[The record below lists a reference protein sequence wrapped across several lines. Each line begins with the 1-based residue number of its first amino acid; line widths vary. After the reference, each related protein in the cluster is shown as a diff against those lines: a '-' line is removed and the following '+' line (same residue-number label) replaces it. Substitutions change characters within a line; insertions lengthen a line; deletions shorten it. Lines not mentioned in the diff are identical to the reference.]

1 MSDALEPLPCDA
13 PKGQSPANQLSSP
26 DEPHQDNTE
35 VAAASPVSDATRR
48 PLITRRQ
55 ALVAAGLATGA
66 GLAVLTGTGPALV
79 NLVQAARRPRP
90 VTGSTF
96 AFDTYCS
103 FTVYGDD
110 TAPAKLSA
118 ACARYDALFN
128 LYDEGSDIARIN
140 RAGGAPTVV
149 DPETAAVIAR
159 ALELSTHLD
168 GLFDISIG
176 AVSTLWD
183 FHTGIRPSDE
193 AIAAALPHVG
203 WRGIHVDEPVAT
215 VTLDDPAAKLD
226 LGGIAKGFVADR
238 LCELIRTETDASAAV
253 ISLGGNI
260 AYVGGRPDG
269 SPWTT
274 GIRDPNEPGGDAT
287 VGTARTA
294 GGTFVT
300 SGLYERTF
308 SDGGATYWHILDPNT
323 GRPVQTDVVSDT
335 VFGPSSTAA
344 DALSTALFVAGSARG
359 AKLVDSIGE
368 TAAYFILADGDVA
381 ESSRWQELTGFE
393 A

>member
-1 MSDALEPLPCDA
+1 MPDDRGSLPRDAHEA
-13 PKGQSPANQLSSP
+13 PSPERRPSSP
-26 DEPHQDNTE
+26 DGPQQGHTE
-35 VAAASPVSDATRR
+35 EAAAPSASDASRR

-55 ALVAAGLATGA
+55 ALIAAGLATGA
-66 GLAVLTGTGPALV
+66 GLAVFTGAGSALV
-79 NLVQAARRPRP
+79 NLIDAARRPRP

-103 FTVYGDD
+103 FTVYGNDD
-110 TAPAKLSA
+110 ALAKLTA
-118 ACARYDALFN
+118 ACTRYDALFN
-128 LYDEGSDIARIN
+128 LYDEKSDIARIN
-140 RAGGAPTVV
+140 RSAGAPTAV

-159 ALELSTHLD
+159 ALELSAQLD

-176 AVSTLWD
+176 AVSTLWNFD
-183 FHTGIRPSDE
+183 TKTRPSDE

-203 WRGIHVDEPVAT
+203 WRGVHVDERAAT
-215 VTLDDPAAKLD
+215 VTLDDPEAKLD

-238 LCELIRTETDASAAV
+238 LCELVRTETEASAAA

-260 AYVGGRPDG
+260 AYVGGKPDG
-269 SPWTT
+269 SLWAT

-308 SDGGATYWHILDPNT
+308 SEGNTTYWHILDPNT

-344 DALSTALFVAGSARG
+344 DALSTALFVAGSSRG
-359 AKLVDSIGE
+359 IEIVDDIDGA
-368 TAAYFILADGDVA
+368 AAYFILADDSST
-381 ESSRWQELTGFE
+381 ESARWQGLTDFE

>member
-1 MSDALEPLPCDA
+1 MSDTCEPA
-13 PKGQSPANQLSSP
+13 PREAEGTPTPA
-26 DEPHQDNTE
+26 TE
-35 VAAASPVSDATRR
+35 APRR

-55 ALVAAGLATGA
+55 ALIAAGAAAGA
-66 GLAVLTGTGPALV
+66 GFAVFSGAGSALAGLV
-79 NLVQAARRPRP
+79 DAARRPRP

-110 TAPAKLSA
+110 AAPAKLSA

-159 ALELSTHLD
+159 ALELSAHLD

-183 FHTGIRPSDE
+183 FHAGTRPSDE

-203 WRGIHVDEPVAT
+203 WRGVHVDERAAT

-238 LCELIRTETDASAAV
+238 LCELIRTGTDASAAV

-308 SDGGATYWHILDPNT
+308 SDGGATYWHILDPGT

-344 DALSTALFVAGSARG
+344 DALSTALFAAGGSRG
-359 AKLVDSIGE
+359 PALVDGIEGA
-368 TAAYFILADGDVA
+368 AAYFILADGDVA

>member
-1 MSDALEPLPCDA
+1 MPDARKPLPRDA
-13 PKGQSPANQLSSP
+13 REVPSPESRPSSP
-26 DEPHQDNTE
+26 DGPQQDHTE
-35 VAAASPVSDATRR
+35 EAAAPSVPAAPRR

-55 ALVAAGLATGA
+55 ALIAAGLATGA
-66 GLAVLTGTGPALV
+66 GLAVFTGAGSALV
-79 NLVQAARRPRP
+79 NLIDAARRPRP

-110 TAPAKLSA
+110 DALAKLTA

-128 LYDEGSDIARIN
+128 LYDEKSDIARIN
-140 RAGGAPTVV
+140 RSAGAPTAV

-159 ALELSTHLD
+159 ALELSAQLD

-176 AVSTLWD
+176 AVSTLWNFD
-183 FHTGIRPSDE
+183 TKTRPSDE

-203 WRGIHVDEPVAT
+203 WRGVHVDERSAT
-215 VTLDDPAAKLD
+215 VTLDDPEAKLD

-238 LCELIRTETDASAAV
+238 LCELVRTETEASAAA

-260 AYVGGRPDG
+260 AYVGGKPDG
-269 SPWTT
+269 SLWAT

-308 SDGGATYWHILDPNT
+308 SEGSTTYWHILDPNT

-335 VFGPSSTAA
+335 VFGSSSTAA
-344 DALSTALFVAGSARG
+344 DALSTALFVAGSSRG
-359 AKLVDSIGE
+359 AEIVDGVDE
-368 TAAYFILADGDVA
+368 TAAYFILADGSST
-381 ESSRWQELTGFE
+381 ESARWQELTGFE

>member
-1 MSDALEPLPCDA
+1 MPDTRGSLPRDAHEA
-13 PKGQSPANQLSSP
+13 PSPERRPSSP
-26 DEPHQDNTE
+26 NEPRRDHARAAGAPP
-35 VAAASPVSDATRR
+35 VPAASRR

-55 ALVAAGLATGA
+55 ALIAAGLATGA
-66 GLAVLTGTGPALV
+66 GIAVFSGSGSALV
-79 NLVQAARRPRP
+79 NLIDAARRPRP

-103 FTVYGDD
+103 FTVYDDD
-110 TAPAKLSA
+110 TALAKLTA

-128 LYDEGSDIARIN
+128 LYDEKSDIARIN
-140 RAGGAPTVV
+140 RSAGAPTVV

-159 ALELSTHLD
+159 ALELSARLD

-176 AVSTLWD
+176 AVSTLWNFD
-183 FHTGIRPSDE
+183 TKTRPSDE

-203 WRGIHVDEPVAT
+203 WRGVHVDERAAT
-215 VTLDDPAAKLD
+215 VTLDDPEAKLD

-238 LCELIRTETDASAAV
+238 LCELVRTETEASAAA

-260 AYVGGRPDG
+260 AYVGGKPDG
-269 SPWTT
+269 SLWAT

-308 SDGGATYWHILDPNT
+308 SEGNTTYWHILDPNT

-344 DALSTALFVAGSARG
+344 DALSTALFVAGSSRG
-359 AKLVDSIGE
+359 IEIVDDIDGA
-368 TAAYFILADGDVA
+368 AAYFILADDSST
-381 ESSRWQELTGFE
+381 ESARWQGLTDFE